1 MNIFQSWKQKVTD
14 YIDVRVG
21 LVRLGLVERTSML
34 LGNLMVAFIALF
46 LGLALMIF
54 LGVALLEIFIEIF
67 KSRIVGA
74 CMTAGFFALLLI
86 ILFMLRKWLIR
97 LLAGI
102 FVKILTDDKEDDDEE
117 IEKQY
122 KRLHRNEQ
130 Q

>member
-54 LGVALLEIFIEIF
+54 LGFALLEIFTEIF
-67 KSRIVGA
+67 QSRVLGA
-74 CMTAGFFALLLI
+74 CTTAGFFALMLILL
-86 ILFMLRKWLIR
+86 FGLRKNLIR
-97 LLAGI
+97 SFASM
-102 FVKILTDDKEDDDEE
+102 FVRILTDDKEDDDEE
-117 IEKQY
+117 IERQY
-122 KRLHRNEQ
+122 KRLKRQEQ